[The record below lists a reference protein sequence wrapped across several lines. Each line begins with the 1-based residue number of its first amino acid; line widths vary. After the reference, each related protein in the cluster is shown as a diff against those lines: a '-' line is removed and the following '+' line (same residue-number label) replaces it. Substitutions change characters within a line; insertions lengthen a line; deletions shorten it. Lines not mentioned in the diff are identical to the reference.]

1 MAIYLTD
8 NFKLGVKRLLD
19 ERTNIS
25 TLQELEDMATTFI
38 PYGLIVHCDEDDNMY
53 KFINDNGVDKWI
65 TLTMSIES
73 LFFEYNNET
82 EKYDFF
88 YNWKLL
94 KNKEVLFVEYVPWGE
109 NGKTAIEDTPHW
121 LMP

>member
-88 YNWKLL
+88 YRMFYNFRVMYIYRDIIFFSFIIIF
-94 KNKEVLFVEYVPWGE
+94 EEQFFY
-109 NGKTAIEDTPHW
+109 
-121 LMP
+121 